1 VPDNYINFRGSLIGY
16 NKDQVNRYMNKLTQ
30 QKKDSIDELKKNIS
44 ALYTENLMLERELER
59 LKQQLTYSVE
69 QEDFMKFALLK
80 LEEKIVPVFEKL
92 AEEEVIS
99 ISMLGETQE
108 MSYNTKINDY
118 LNKAKNFSSSGRLQ
132 FPTNDTNI
140 TAAKPVET
148 IIEDSKNTAKDIYS
162 MELPVDIPNN
172 NETPKPTDF
181 NIYYKDPD
189 SVKQFFTSGFW
200 GDDLEDVLNSTTEDD
215 IIYGTPDIVPEKA
228 IIEDEQTKPE
238 TSQELIQEGAHTAEC
253 ENSSKTE
260 LVPEPVIEHKQIEN
274 KEMASKIK
282 DVRLKYLVGKIVG
295 EDLMDKTGKL
305 LAKKGSTI
313 TELLVE
319 VASIEGMLS
328 ELIINMQLP
337 ETSQ

>member
-1 VPDNYINFRGSLIGY
+1 MSDNNISFGGSLVGY
-16 NKDQVNRYMNKLTQ
+16 NREQVNKYISKLKQ
-30 QKKDSIDELKKNIS
+30 QRKESLEELRKSIS
-44 ALYTENLMLERELER
+44 ALSTENLMLERELER

-80 LEEKIVPVFEKL
+80 LEEKIVPVFKNL
-92 AEEEVIS
+92 AEEELIS

-118 LNKAKNFSSSGRLQ
+118 LNKAKNFSNIGNQRFSTS
-132 FPTNDTNI
+132 DTNI
-140 TAAKPVET
+140 ADTK
-148 IIEDSKNTAKDIYS
+148 
-162 MELPVDIPNN
+162 PVDIVMEDNKNVGSEVYKVEPPVEILNK
-172 NETPKPTDF
+172 NETPKSQDF
-181 NIYYKDPD
+181 NIYYKDPE
-189 SVKQFFTSGFW
+189 SVKQFFTSDFW
-200 GDDLEDVLNSTTEDD
+200 GDDLEDVLNSSDEDD
-215 IIYGTPDIVPEKA
+215 ITCKSPAEVSEKA
-228 IIEDEQTKPE
+228 ILEADQCILEPSKEIVQEADYAPE
-238 TSQELIQEGAHTAEC
+238 TNDSF
-253 ENSSKTE
+253 KDD
-260 LVPEPVIEHKQIEN
+260 LVHEPVIEHKQIEN
-274 KEMASKIK
+274 KEMANKIK

-319 VASIEGMLS
+319 IASIEGVLS